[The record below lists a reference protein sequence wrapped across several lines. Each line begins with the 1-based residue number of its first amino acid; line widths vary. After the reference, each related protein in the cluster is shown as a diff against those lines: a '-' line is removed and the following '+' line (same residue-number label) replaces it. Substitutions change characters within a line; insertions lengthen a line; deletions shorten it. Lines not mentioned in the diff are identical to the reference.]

1 MQMAFTSAITSKLL
15 NSSYKLLYLL
25 ASPFLHPLSFSN
37 FFMHKLHVYMLQPS
51 QSHLSTYQLPF
62 SQIAFLSIYLNLM
75 AYSFNLFLTLFLPFS
90 MAFLAMARPFNS
102 HLILATRLQLEN
114 QTNCWESLFELQ
126 SCTGEVI
133 MFFLNG
139 EIYLGPNCCHA
150 IKIIHHENWPAMMGY
165 LGFTKQ
171 DSDIL
176 LGFCDAFD
184 DDDKITNT
192 QTLPPL
198 SPTTIE
204 G

>member
-1 MQMAFTSAITSKLL
+1 
-15 NSSYKLLYLL
+15 
-25 ASPFLHPLSFSN
+25 
-37 FFMHKLHVYMLQPS
+37 
-51 QSHLSTYQLPF
+51 
-62 SQIAFLSIYLNLM
+62 
-75 AYSFNLFLTLFLPFS
+75 
-90 MAFLAMARPFNS
+90 
-102 HLILATRLQLEN
+102 
-114 QTNCWESLFELQ
+114 
-126 SCTGEVI
+126 
-133 MFFLNG
+133 
-139 EIYLGPNCCHA
+139 
-150 IKIIHHENWPAMMGY
+150 MMGY